1 MNISKPDGYA
11 LITGATGGLG
21 KAFVRLL
28 ASEGYPLILTGRSE
42 EKLKKRFIEFKPSFV
57 ESNYLN
63 HVKIYAM
70 DLTKIEERQA
80 FFNDLRGSKMAM
92 LVNVA
97 GVDTQKAVTTYSQE
111 KIAMQCRVNLE
122 SAISMCKEAVLN
134 KAQHLDIINISSLS
148 GLYPMPYF
156 AIYSATKSALTYFSI
171 AFREEVKHKGV
182 HVTAVTPAGIPTRED
197 IKRQI
202 QGQGLWGKLT
212 SKSADFIALK
222 SLRAVR
228 KNKRKLVPGFWNRLM
243 CKATALLPL
252 SWKLKFIANRW
263 SKISKDAF

>member
-1 MNISKPDGYA
+1 MNTSKPDGYA

-42 EKLKKRFIEFKPSFV
+42 EKLKNLKQEVNLKYP
-57 ESNYLN
+57 NLD
-63 HVKIYAM
+63 VKIYAM

-122 SAISMCKEAVLN
+122 SAISMCKETVLN

-156 AIYSATKSALTYFSI
+156 AIYSATKSALTCFSI

-182 HVTAVTPAGIPTRED
+182 HVTVVTPAGIPTRED